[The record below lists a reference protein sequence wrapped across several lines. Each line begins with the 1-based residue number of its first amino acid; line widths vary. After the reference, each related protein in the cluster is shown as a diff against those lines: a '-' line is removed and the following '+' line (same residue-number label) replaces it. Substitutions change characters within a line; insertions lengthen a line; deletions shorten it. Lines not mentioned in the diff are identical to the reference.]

1 MALDAGALV
10 SVAEVQLWGATQS
23 NSLIEAAINDASS
36 RISRYCSR
44 AFSSA
49 SQTETIPGTGSRYL
63 YLKRYPVTAVASVE
77 IDGVAVTDFSIAGDD
92 SDCLYRANGWPVNVE
107 AWADLTGDPDPDRTI
122 PSIVVTYTG
131 GYTTIP
137 SDLKKVCIDECLLA
151 MSAPPDPRLQE
162 EQTAGGWRR
171 KWATGGTD
179 AIISAKSK
187 AALAGYRRIIY
198 A

>member
-1 MALDAGALV
+1 LDNFIHTAVVSREGATISSGQTVFGGFSVFAALKCLIEPLPAWRQV
-10 SVAEVQLWGATQS
+10 SVIG
-23 NSLIEAAINDASS
+23 
-36 RISRYCSR
+36 
-44 AFSSA
+44 
-49 SQTETIPGTGSRYL
+49 
-63 YLKRYPVTAVASVE
+63 
-77 IDGVAVTDFSIAGDD
+77 
-92 SDCLYRANGWPVNVE
+92 CLYRANGWPVNVE
-107 AWADLTGDPDPDRTI
+107 AWADLTGDPAPDRTI

-151 MSAPPDPRLQE
+151 MSAPPDHRLME

-179 AIISAKSK
+179 SIISAKSK